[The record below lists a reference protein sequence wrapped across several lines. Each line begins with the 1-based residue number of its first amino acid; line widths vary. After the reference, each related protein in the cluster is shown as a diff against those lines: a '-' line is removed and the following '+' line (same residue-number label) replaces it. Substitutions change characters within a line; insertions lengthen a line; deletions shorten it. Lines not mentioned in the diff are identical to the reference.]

1 MGVSTK
7 LELRIPSILGFE
19 KLAMDFAASAAQ
31 MVKLPEPRVENL
43 KTAVS
48 EACLNAIEHG
58 NKLNRSVRVGIE
70 ITLDDFALEVAV
82 HDEEGTQIPTIPVPD
97 IDEKIAG
104 RETARGWGLFLIKQ
118 LADEVQFESSPHG
131 GNIVRI
137 IFRLDT
143 ENPSRE
149 RIV

>member
-7 LELRIPSILGFE
+7 VELRIPSILGFE
-19 KLAMDFAASAAQ
+19 KLAMDFAASAAR
-31 MVKLPEPRVENL
+31 MVQLPEPRVENL

-58 NKLNRSVRVGIE
+58 NKLNRSVRVGID
-70 ITLDDFALEVAV
+70 ITLDDVALEIAV
-82 HDEEGTQIPTIPVPD
+82 HDEEGTQIPPMPVPD
-97 IDEKIAG
+97 IDEKIAR
-104 RETARGWGLFLIKQ
+104 RETPRGWGLFLIKQ
-118 LADEVQFESSPHG
+118 LADDVRFELSPHG

-137 IFRLDT
+137 IFRL
-143 ENPSRE
+143 EKEHPSRE